1 MLLMANA
8 GVVSVTAGTAPE
20 TSARLVGH
28 RLQAFAGPGAAP
40 LPPPLPRG
48 GCCAPCSAPTG
59 RARPSLSA

>member
-20 TSARLVGH
+20 TSARQVGH

-40 LPPPLPRG
+40 LPPPPTPRRML
-48 GCCAPCSAPTG
+48 
-59 RARPSLSA
+59 RALLRADRAGKA